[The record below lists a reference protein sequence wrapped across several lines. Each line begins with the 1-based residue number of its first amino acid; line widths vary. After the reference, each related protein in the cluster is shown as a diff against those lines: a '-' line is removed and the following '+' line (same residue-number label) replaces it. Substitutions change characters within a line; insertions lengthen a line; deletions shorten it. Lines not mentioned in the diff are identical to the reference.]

1 MENIDETISKCNFDL
16 ISKFPSSFPLNAE
29 KKGERHSFRKSR
41 DRDDRES
48 YESGDLIVWRTKSS
62 WRISNSRSA
71 QSATIIAFHD
81 MPNQWNTCPASSRK
95 ASTEHPDAVD
105 PLSATRLPPGGQPS
119 IRAIIQL
126 RTIPFRIMHPSAA
139 CVCAH
144 EGRFHLLV
152 DVERSSRGLQ
162 HQSQRHSCTLGT
174 EYNAAGLTC
183 VAGHRSNL
191 EPSRCLEADVAA
203 PISHPEF
210 PHPEFPPLMA
220 PQSLSL
226 VMQAETWSK

>member
-105 PLSATRLPPGGQPS
+105 PLSATATSWRPAFDSRHHPASNHPLSDNAS
-119 IRAIIQL
+119 IR
-126 RTIPFRIMHPSAA
+126 
-139 CVCAH
+139 CVCVRARR
-144 EGRFHLLV
+144 EV
-152 DVERSSRGLQ
+152 S
-162 HQSQRHSCTLGT
+162 
-174 EYNAAGLTC
+174 
-183 VAGHRSNL
+183 
-191 EPSRCLEADVAA
+191 
-203 PISHPEF
+203 PISRRG
-210 PHPEFPPLMA
+210 A
-220 PQSLSL
+220 
-226 VMQAETWSK
+226 VITRATTSKPKA